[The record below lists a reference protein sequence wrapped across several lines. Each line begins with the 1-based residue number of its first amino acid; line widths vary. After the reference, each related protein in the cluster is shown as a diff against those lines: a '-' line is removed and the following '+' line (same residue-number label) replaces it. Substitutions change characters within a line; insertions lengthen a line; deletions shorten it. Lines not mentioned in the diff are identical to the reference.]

1 MPKLTTNNFL
11 FLAIMDLVCNEIDF
25 NFQEKEEKK
34 REQKDT
40 PQKQRFISL

>member
-1 MPKLTTNNFL
+1 
-11 FLAIMDLVCNEIDF
+11 MDLVCNEIDF
-25 NFQEKEEKK
+25 NFQEKEKKK